1 MSVLNLQL
9 HALIRDVHTTA
20 QAEGQ
25 GVLQLHE
32 LALLLLAVQ
41 RLHLHRVVELR
52 HRALEQLAVTQV
64 QLTRVGEHVHPAVAP
79 RGQVVLV
86 CVAQPRDHH
95 RGIAAH
101 GVRCLRVSGQAG
113 TGDGLRGVEL
123 ETCIQLG
130 EGGLHGELEGL
141 VIQRTDNVAALEN
154 VVVLLAEGLHA
165 LRAENQHV
173 ADFAG
178 QLIAHAQQGG
188 ALVHVGAL
196 EGLVL
201 DAQLTVEGP
210 LAAILGGVHDHGAG
224 QILTLSTDD
233 HPPFT
238 VTLKNV
244 RVAVVR
250 GVALRGAG
258 NQRGQLTGR
267 LRILTRGSKNLVGF
281 AVAFFVLHVTGVEEL
296 KTAGNLNAGAG
307 VAAVRIVA
315 AIGNQRGTLIGPVSQ
330 VLTDG
335 VAPVD
340 HTLRVQGRVLV
351 EGVVALTVEDQAVRV
366 VQTAHG
372 RCQVQ
377 SRVVAVF
384 TNTGT
389 ESVQNLLCFS
399 RQVAGGSLGC
409 ALLLFLLLAHVYPL
423 SCKGMSGLSHPII
436 RHLSP
441 IAGLQ
446 ERGTTVLS
454 ASLIRGTGRPQ
465 RLIPPPADYVA
476 HAPFA
481 TGEKS
486 GHDEAPNLPQSSY
499 RSRCGAVKCREAAHP
514 MDAPPA

>member
-1 MSVLNLQL
+1 M
-9 HALIRDVHTTA
+9 
-20 QAEGQ
+20 
-25 GVLQLHE
+25 
-32 LALLLLAVQ
+32 
-41 RLHLHRVVELR
+41 
-52 HRALEQLAVTQV
+52 
-64 QLTRVGEHVHPAVAP
+64 
-79 RGQVVLV
+79 
-86 CVAQPRDHH
+86 
-95 RGIAAH
+95 
-101 GVRCLRVSGQAG
+101 
-113 TGDGLRGVEL
+113 
-123 ETCIQLG
+123 
-130 EGGLHGELEGL
+130 
-141 VIQRTDNVAALEN
+141 
-154 VVVLLAEGLHA
+154 
-165 LRAENQHV
+165 
-173 ADFAG
+173 
-178 QLIAHAQQGG
+178 
-188 ALVHVGAL
+188 
-196 EGLVL
+196 
-201 DAQLTVEGP
+201 
-210 LAAILGGVHDHGAG
+210 
-224 QILTLSTDD
+224 
-233 HPPFT
+233 
-238 VTLKNV
+238 

-351 EGVVALTVEDQAVRV
+351 EGVVALTVENQAVRV